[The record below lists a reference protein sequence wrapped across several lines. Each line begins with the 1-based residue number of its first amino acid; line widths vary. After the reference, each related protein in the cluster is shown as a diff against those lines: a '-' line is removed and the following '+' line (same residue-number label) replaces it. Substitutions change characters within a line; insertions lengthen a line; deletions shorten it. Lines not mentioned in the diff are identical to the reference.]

1 MRSTTPPC
9 LTARWL
15 LTITLLASVGAA
27 PALAQ
32 NRTPAGTRPTAPKP
46 AGAPAAPARA
56 LQASPITFSDAPLSM
71 DEVGLTMSVPL
82 DATVE
87 KSRAGTSASTQL
99 IGPDGAW
106 RINIATPRTSNPDV
120 TAADVVDK
128 IVTDL
133 FASVGVA
140 LDQENRAVVGVQ
152 GAILEPRRTVTI
164 NGREAQR
171 VYVGMPPSAAG
182 VTIIRGYTVFKVSP
196 TQFITFEF
204 MCPGGEFER
213 IRSIYE
219 TTLATIQL
227 TDISRLEEQRAAAN
241 ANARAIWA
249 AVDEA
254 TLREIV
260 AAQPAERWERL
271 YRPASS
277 GLDADDTEIGY
288 RRIRVKIG
296 TRGEVDP
303 GRRSQTGAD
312 NQEGIIVRLDARV
325 VDNPQMIGKELAS
338 GRVFDSRS
346 IFFVTPDRNEET
358 WTVQNTVREAGT
370 SPMKSSETG
379 ARIAQNMVVEVDTTG
394 QPPETVRPGFQTG
407 EYLSRAESW
416 LIPAVLL
423 RQKAE
428 AEVGFYVY
436 QSDAKRMRLR
446 RDLLEKS
453 DDPAGLSKI
462 TTRLGED
469 RLPQASFYNAK
480 GEFVRTELPDGSIW
494 EPITVERLISL
505 WKSKGLPMD

>member
-1 MRSTTPPC
+1 MRSLTPRQ
-9 LTARWL
+9 LAARSL
-15 LTITLLASVGAA
+15 PALSLIATLAA
-27 PALAQ
+27 TPALAQ
-32 NRTPAGTRPTAPKP
+32 NRTPAQPT
-46 AGAPAAPARA
+46 GQPAAPAARA
-56 LQASPITFSDAPLSM
+56 LQASPITFADTPLIM
-71 DEVGLTMSVPL
+71 EEVGLTMSVPIE
-82 DATVE
+82 ATVE
-87 KSRAGTSASTQL
+87 KARAGTTASTQL
-99 IGPDGAW
+99 IGPEGAW
-106 RINIATPRTSNPDV
+106 RINIATPRTGNPEV

-140 LDQENRAVVGVQ
+140 LDKENRSVVGVQ
-152 GAILEPRRTVTI
+152 GAILEPRRTITI
-164 NGREAQR
+164 NGREGQR

-196 TQFITFEF
+196 TQFVTFEF

-213 IRSIYE
+213 LRPIYE
-219 TTLATIQL
+219 TTLATLEL

-249 AVDEA
+249 AIDDS

-271 YRPASS
+271 YRPSPS

-288 RRIRVKIG
+288 RRIRVKLG

-303 GRRSQTGAD
+303 GRRTRTGAD

-325 VDNPQMIGKELAS
+325 VDNPQMVGKELAA

-358 WTVQNTVREAGT
+358 WTVQNTVREAGA

-379 ARIAQNMVVEVDTTG
+379 ARIAQNMVVEIDTTG
-394 QPPETVRPGFQTG
+394 QPSETVRPGFQTG

-446 RDLLEKS
+446 RDLMEKS
-453 DDPAGLSKI
+453 DDPAGLTKI

-469 RLPQASFYNAK
+469 RLPQVSFYNAK
-480 GEFVRTELPDGSIW
+480 GEFVRTEMPDGSVW